1 MQFIINH
8 SSMEPIYEQIMGQI
22 RSGIAKGTMKEGEA
36 LPSVRMLAKDLKVSA
51 LTVKKAY
58 DGLEQEGFIMTVHG
72 KGSFVTCSGQDIYLE
87 ERRREVEE
95 ELAAAVRKGRSCGM
109 EQEELLE
116 LFQMV

>member
-1 MQFIINH
+1 MRYPENPASDQTTPIFLR
-8 SSMEPIYEQIMGQI
+8 SSAVSSEISFSKISTRPA
-22 RSGIAKGTMKEGEA
+22 SGFA
-36 LPSVRMLAKDLKVSA
+36 SA

-116 LFQMV
+116 LFQMVLEEP